1 MLTKTSMTPSAAII
15 PAAKRTGWPAD
26 GWPLLEAVVRAVL
39 VSVGEVD
46 EEDAL
51 EVEEVVELDEE
62 EVDDV
67 EEVEKA
73 IVVTDDD
80 VVE

>member
-26 GWPLLEAVVRAVL
+26 GWPLLEAVERVL
-39 VSVGEVD
+39 VAVEVVD

-51 EVEEVVELDEE
+51 ELEEVVEFVED
-62 EVDDV
+62 EVD
-67 EEVEKA
+67 EVESA
-73 IVVTDDD
+73 IVVTDEE